1 MSPAPEHPRDP
12 IAWQALLVLGFLGL
26 CFVRLTVPSKPFF
39 DEVHYLPAA
48 RALLEL
54 AEPLNVEHPP
64 LGKQLIALG
73 IALFGDNPLGWRI
86 MPALAGTLGLFAAMR
101 ALWFATFSRFAS
113 FAGGWL
119 IATGFVLFVQSRIAM
134 LDVFMA
140 SFFLVALWALA
151 GAARE
156 NETGR
161 GRLAIA
167 GVCLGLAMAA
177 KWNAVP
183 LAMLPGL
190 AFVAVRAREAG
201 WRVVTSHRGGPV
213 AGIATWEAALW
224 LGLVP
229 LLAYAATY
237 LPGLFYAQGAY
248 SLAPFAD
255 NGIVGIHRQMLDL
268 QTQVLAPHTYQSVWY
283 EWAGNWRAIWYLYEQ
298 VNGAQRGVLLIG
310 NPLTMLLGLA
320 ALAWAAWMGMAR
332 GHKAALAVFVLYAV
346 ALGTWIV
353 AAKPVQFYYHYLLP
367 GTFLLA
373 ALALALDAL
382 WQRGNRW
389 LPLAV
394 LAGSAGFFAWFFPI
408 MTAAPLAGE
417 MSFLDYAWLE
427 SWR

>member
-12 IAWQALLVLGFLGL
+12 IAWHALLALGFLGL
-26 CFVRLTVPSKPFF
+26 CLLRLAVPSKPFF

-48 RALLEL
+48 QALIAL
-54 AEPLNVEHPP
+54 AEPLNPEHPP
-64 LGKQLIALG
+64 LGKELIALG
-73 IALFGDNPLGWRI
+73 IRLFGDTPFGWRI
-86 MPALAGTLGLFAAMR
+86 MPALFGTLGLFAAMR
-101 ALWFATFSRFAS
+101 ALWFASLSRFAS
-113 FAGGWL
+113 LAGGWL
-119 IATGFVLFVQSRIAM
+119 TITGFLLLVQSRIAM

-140 SFFLVALWALA
+140 SFFLLALWALA

-161 GRLAIA
+161 RRLAIA
-167 GVCLGLAMAA
+167 GICLGLSMAA
-177 KWNAVP
+177 KWNVVL
-183 LAMLPGL
+183 LAMVPGL
-190 AFVAVRAREAG
+190 AFVAVRARESG
-201 WRVVTSHRGGPV
+201 WRVLTSYRGGPV
-213 AGIATWEAALW
+213 AGISTLEAFGW
-224 LGLVP
+224 LGVVP
-229 LLAYAATY
+229 LLVYAATY
-237 LPGLFYAQGAY
+237 LPGLFYEGAAY

-255 NGIVGIHRQMLDL
+255 NGIVGIHRHMLDL
-268 QTQVLAPHTYQSVWY
+268 QTQVLTPHTYQSQWY
-283 EWAGNWRAIWYLYEQ
+283 QWVINWRPIWYLYEQ
-298 VNGAQRGVLLIG
+298 ADGAQRGVLMIG

-320 ALAWAAWMGMAR
+320 AIAWAAWAGLAR

-389 LPLAV
+389 LPLMV
-394 LAGSAGFFAWFFPI
+394 LAGSTALFAWFFPI
-408 MTAAPLAGE
+408 LTAAPLAGE
-417 MSFLDYAWLE
+417 ASFLDYAWLE

>member
-1 MSPAPEHPRDP
+1 MSQAPEHPRDP
-12 IAWQALLVLGFLGL
+12 IGWHGLLALGFLAL
-26 CFVRLTVPSKPFF
+26 CFVRLTIPSSPFF

-48 RALLEL
+48 RALAEL
-54 AEPLNVEHPP
+54 SAPGNVEHPP
-64 LGKQLIALG
+64 LGKELIALG
-73 IALFGDNPLGWRI
+73 ITLFGDNSLGWRI
-86 MPALAGTLGLFAAMR
+86 MPSLFGTLGLFAAMR
-101 ALWFATFSRFAS
+101 ALWFASLSRFAS
-113 FAGGWL
+113 LAGGWL
-119 IATGFVLFVQSRIAM
+119 IATGFLLFVQSRIAM

-140 SFFLVALWALA
+140 SFVLLALWALA
-151 GAARE
+151 GAVRE
-156 NETGR
+156 HETGR
-161 GRLAIA
+161 KRLAIA
-167 GVCLGLAMAA
+167 GLCLGLAMAA

-201 WRVVTSHRGGPV
+201 WRVVTSHRGAPV
-213 AGIATWEAALW
+213 AGITTWEAFVW
-224 LGLVP
+224 LGVVP

-237 LPGLFYAQGAY
+237 VPGLFYERDGYA
-248 SLAPFAD
+248 LAPFAD
-255 NGIVGIHRQMLDL
+255 NGIVGIHRHMLDL
-268 QTQVLAPHTYQSVWY
+268 QTQILAPHTYQSVWY
-283 EWAGNWRAIWYLYEQ
+283 QWAGNWRAIWYLYEP
-298 VNGAQRGVLLIG
+298 VDGAQRGVLLIG
-310 NPLTMLLGLA
+310 NPLTMLLGLGA
-320 ALAWAAWMGMAR
+320 VAWAAWVGVAR

-373 ALALALDAL
+373 ALALALDAI

-408 MTAAPLAGE
+408 LTAAPLAGE

>member
-12 IAWQALLVLGFLGL
+12 IAWQALLALGFLGL
-26 CFVRLTVPSKPFF
+26 CFVRLTIPSKPFF

-48 RALLEL
+48 RALIEL
-54 AEPLNVEHPP
+54 SGPANAEHPP
-64 LGKQLIALG
+64 LGKELLALG
-73 IALFGDNPLGWRI
+73 IRLFGDNPIGWRI
-86 MPALAGTLGLFAAMR
+86 MPVLLGALGLFAAMR
-101 ALWFATFSRFAS
+101 ALWFATLSRFAS
-113 FAGGWL
+113 LAGGWL
-119 IATGFVLFVQSRIAM
+119 IATGFLLFVQSRIAM

-140 SFFLVALWALA
+140 GLFLVALWALA

-161 GRLAIA
+161 RRLAIA

-177 KWNAVP
+177 KWNVVL
-183 LAMLPGL
+183 LAMVPGL
-190 AFVAVRAREAG
+190 AFVAIRAREAG
-201 WRVVTSHRGGPV
+201 WRVLTSYRGGPV
-213 AGIATWEAALW
+213 AGITTWEAALW

-283 EWAGNWRAIWYLYEQ
+283 QWVGNWRAIWYLYEP
-298 VNGAQRGVLLIG
+298 VDGAHRGVLLIG
-310 NPLTMLLGLA
+310 NPLTMLLGLG
-320 ALAWAAWMGMAR
+320 ALAWAGWMGLFR

-394 LAGSAGFFAWFFPI
+394 LAGSAGFFAYFFPI
-408 MTAAPLAGE
+408 LTAAPLANE
-417 MSFLDYAWLE
+417 MSFLDYAWIA